1 MCHVVREIIHFWNA
15 NTFLERQYIFGT
27 PVWNWLHEMCH
38 VIRAMRRD
46 CNCQLVNRQI
56 CLHTF
61 WLTRETKLLHA
72 KCAIDYTKC
81 VMWSVWNWHEMCDVE
96 LMNWHEM
103 CELTRNVW
111 IDTKCVN
118 WHEMC
123 DVELMNWHEMC
134 RLTRNVWI
142 DTKCVNCHEMCELTR
157 NVWCG
162 IDELTRNVWI
172 DTKCVNWHEMCEL
185 TRNVWIDTKCV
196 NWHEMCQFFILRS
209 HTHIHSHTHNVWQTP
224 LTYTRM
230 CMCDRLHSHTHV
242 YVCVYGHTMCHVTSM
257 CHFTSSWSDTSIHTV
272 EWRGLRIGGGNLLPQ
287 KGVFCIFRFQSIWM
301 GISEIIWVPE
311 YFGEITRWHKLINLR
326 KTHA

>member
-123 DVELMNWHEMC
+123 
-134 RLTRNVWI
+134 
-142 DTKCVNCHEMCELTR
+142 
-157 NVWCG
+157 
-162 IDELTRNVWI
+162 ELTRNVWI
-172 DTKCVNWHEMCEL
+172 DTKCVN
-185 TRNVWIDTKCV
+185 
-196 NWHEMCQFFILRS
+196 FS
-209 HTHIHSHTHNVWQTP
+209 YSGHIH
-224 LTYTRM
+224 TYTLTHT
-230 CMCDRLHSHTHV
+230 MCDRLHSHTHV
-242 YVCVYGHTMCHVTSM
+242 CVCVTDSTHIHTYTYVCMVTQCVMSLQCVTSRVREVT
-257 CHFTSSWSDTSIHTV
+257 H
-272 EWRGLRIGGGNLLPQ
+272 
-287 KGVFCIFRFQSIWM
+287 QS
-301 GISEIIWVPE
+301 
-311 YFGEITRWHKLINLR
+311 TRWSGEGLGLEVVTYYLKR
-326 KTHA
+326 VYSVSSDFSRSEWESPR